1 MIGCLKESNSVFPP
15 RRSGSVFA
23 TPVFVVMF
31 ESILTTDSEN
41 QLHTHSI
48 RVYARS
54 LQAFLLFS
62 AVVLIDPSL
71 LCYYR
76 KQEFPAQFIF
86 GFCGFEVNK
95 AA

>member
-15 RRSGSVFA
+15 RRSGSAFA

-31 ESILTTDSEN
+31 KSMLTTDSEN
-41 QLHTHSI
+41 QLHIHSI

-71 LCYYR
+71 LVIIR
-76 KQEFPAQFIF
+76 SRSSLLNLLLVFVVLK
-86 GFCGFEVNK
+86 
-95 AA
+95 